1 MLSDELPT
9 HSRKH
14 ICKPTRAIAQ
24 TKGLQKSFRL
34 YNALWQS
41 HFGQHKKIK

>member
-1 MLSDELPT
+1 MPT

-14 ICKPTRAIAQ
+14 ICKPAQAIAQ

-34 YNALWQS
+34 SSPIN
-41 HFGQHKKIK
+41 HFSGRFLGLPMLKKTK